1 MPVPMGVPGGSGRSG
16 DRQGGNRAS
25 TAAPGARRPPARRHA
40 RRTTQVRRNAV
51 VLGWIV
57 LAAVLAV
64 LVIGGPLASWGT
76 WLPLHAL
83 LLGGI
88 GSAITVWSAHFADTL
103 LHRPALGGA
112 VLLDIRLYTHGA
124 GTLLVLTG
132 ITASAQALALAG
144 VAVVVGAALT
154 GVLAIAVQYRRAV
167 APRLA
172 ALAVHYAVALV
183 LLATGAALGYLT
195 SWAQARGSAHA
206 SDVFYVA
213 HTTTMVLGFVG
224 TTVLGTLTVLWPT
237 MLRTKMEPEAPRWT
251 SRGLPLIVL
260 GAALMALSGLGAP
273 LAGAGA
279 VVYLIGACGVL
290 VPAFRTARRVPPT
303 SFATASAAAAVIW
316 FLACVVWMGA
326 GISTSALD
334 GGGIAGDASAA
345 RDVIHA
351 VRVPLAA
358 GFALQILAAALS
370 YLTPVMLG
378 GGPATT
384 RTTNAIMDRAA
395 AYRVVTVN
403 ACLLLA
409 VLAVLPWQVRLSGA
423 VTSGAVAAYVLVGMG
438 LSGRELVRRARGGN
452 DDVVAV
458 SVPVGPPGGATGGA
472 MLPVGGRSP
481 RPAATS
487 GADRAGAAADPG
499 ASTPARRDPVLH
511 RPPSDSGET
520 DE

>member
-1 MPVPMGVPGGSGRSG
+1 MTGTALVAASG
-16 DRQGGNRAS
+16 
-25 TAAPGARRPPARRHA
+25 
-40 RRTTQVRRNAV
+40 
-51 VLGWIV
+51 L
-57 LAAVLAV
+57 LA
-64 LVIGGPLASWGT
+64 PLA
-76 WLPLHAL
+76 
-83 LLGGI
+83 
-88 GSAITVWSAHFADTL
+88 
-103 LHRPALGGA
+103 
-112 VLLDIRLYTHGA
+112 
-124 GTLLVLTG
+124 
-132 ITASAQALALAG
+132 
-144 VAVVVGAALT
+144 
-154 GVLAIAVQYRRAV
+154 
-167 APRLA
+167 
-172 ALAVHYAVALV
+172 
-183 LLATGAALGYLT
+183 
-195 SWAQARGSAHA
+195 
-206 SDVFYVA
+206 
-213 HTTTMVLGFVG
+213 
-224 TTVLGTLTVLWPT
+224 VLGTL
-237 MLRTKMEPEAPRWT
+237 
-251 SRGLPLIVL
+251 
-260 GAALMALSGLGAP
+260 
-273 LAGAGA
+273 
-279 VVYLIGACGVL
+279 VYLAGACGVI
-290 VPAFRTARRVPPT
+290 VPAAKTARRVPPT

-487 GADRAGAAADPG
+487 GADRAGAAADSG

>member
-112 VLLDIRLYTHGA
+112 VLLDIRLYAHGA

-183 LLATGAALGYLT
+183 LLRRGARRTPPT
-195 SWAQARGSAHA
+195 SS
-206 SDVFYVA
+206 
-213 HTTTMVLGFVG
+213 T
-224 TTVLGTLTVLWPT
+224 WPT
-237 MLRTKMEPEAPRWT
+237 RPPWSSASSAPPCSALSPCCGPPCCAPRW
-251 SRGLPLIVL
+251 SR
-260 GAALMALSGLGAP
+260 
-273 LAGAGA
+273 
-279 VVYLIGACGVL
+279 
-290 VPAFRTARRVPPT
+290 RR
-303 SFATASAAAAVIW
+303 
-316 FLACVVWMGA
+316 
-326 GISTSALD
+326 
-334 GGGIAGDASAA
+334 
-345 RDVIHA
+345 R
-351 VRVPLAA
+351 
-358 GFALQILAAALS
+358 
-370 YLTPVMLG
+370 
-378 GGPATT
+378 GGPP
-384 RTTNAIMDRAA
+384 
-395 AYRVVTVN
+395 
-403 ACLLLA
+403 A
-409 VLAVLPWQVRLSGA
+409 VCR
-423 VTSGAVAAYVLVGMG
+423 
-438 LSGRELVRRARGGN
+438 
-452 DDVVAV
+452 
-458 SVPVGPPGGATGGA
+458 
-472 MLPVGGRSP
+472 
-481 RPAATS
+481 
-487 GADRAGAAADPG
+487 
-499 ASTPARRDPVLH
+499 
-511 RPPSDSGET
+511 
-520 DE
+520 